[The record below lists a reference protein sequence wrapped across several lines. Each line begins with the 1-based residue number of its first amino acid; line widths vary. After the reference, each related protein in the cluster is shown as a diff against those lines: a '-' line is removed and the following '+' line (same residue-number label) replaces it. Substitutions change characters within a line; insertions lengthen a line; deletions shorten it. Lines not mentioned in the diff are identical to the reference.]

1 MRDLIVSIG
10 EGFLLLFD
18 ISETT
23 PSQLKNLCEETLKMI
38 YRVKDVDRYPVV
50 LVGTKCDLEDE
61 RKISYKIAADLA
73 KEFNI
78 QFFETSSKIPINV
91 DECYFALAEEIFK
104 NQDFDSSVEKKQKE
118 CLLM

>member
-1 MRDLIVSIG
+1 MRDLIVRIG
-10 EGFLLLFD
+10 EGFLLLYD
-18 ISETT
+18 ITETT

-61 RKISYKIAADLA
+61 RKISYQIAADLA

-78 QFFETSSKIPINV
+78 PFFETSSKIPINV
-91 DECYFALAEEIFK
+91 DECFFALAEEILK
-104 NQDFDSSVEKKQKE
+104 DFDSPVDNKQKE